1 VHGGA
6 VAAAA
11 CDANSCDAL
20 LFAWTDE
27 RGTTQAV
34 TEEKAFVV
42 CE

>member
-11 CDANSCDAL
+11 CDETWCGAL

-34 TEEKAFVV
+34 TEEKAFDV